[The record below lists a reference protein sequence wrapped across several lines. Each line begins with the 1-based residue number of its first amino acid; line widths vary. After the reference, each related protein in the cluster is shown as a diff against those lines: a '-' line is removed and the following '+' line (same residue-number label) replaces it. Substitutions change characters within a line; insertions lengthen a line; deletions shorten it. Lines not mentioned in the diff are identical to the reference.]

1 MTTAKDLLIIA
12 IEVDP
17 GGPVGQGDLSL
28 ALAGAELI
36 DLLGTRAVTLAGD
49 GVVPAGDAVPEDR
62 LLAEAA
68 ASLVRQGPYESVDD
82 WLWRRGR
89 DLFSAYT
96 AVLEEEGQLTR
107 QRRRRMSFAAARMT
121 VADSP
126 ARRRALHRW
135 AADEPVVLALAAA
148 VGIQCD
154 QSADEPGGTPRAG
167 GPRLG
172 PRPRARRV
180 GGGGR
185 PPPDRA
191 GAPAPVPPAPARA
204 ARIQCD
210 PRGEHRVLPDPAGR
224 TVLAAVHGA
233 VMELEAV
240 RQRRSFENAA
250 FANVWR
256 GA

>member
-36 DLLGTRAVTLAGD
+36 DLLGARTVTLAGD
-49 GVVPAGDAVPEDR
+49 RVVPAGDAVPEDR

-68 ASLVRQGPYESVDD
+68 ASLVRQVPYESVDD

-89 DLFSAYT
+89 DLFSSYT

-154 QSADEPGGTPRAG
+154 QSTDEPVVTDDA
-167 GPRLG
+167 
-172 PRPRARRV
+172 V
-180 GGGGR
+180 T
-185 PPPDRA
+185 
-191 GAPAPVPPAPARA
+191 
-204 ARIQCD
+204 
-210 PRGEHRVLPDPAGR
+210 